1 MEFQSCELFQVEF
14 WLNGRRS
21 RRARGVLCGV
31 IAVECSNLFRSDLI
45 STMQTRGNISTEHI
59 HYNISR
65 PRYVKLCTIYL
76 WVCNNYRQYYIYIH
90 SYTWTIHI
98 CIYTVPVP
106 TDRFKKIA
114 MESRNDT
121 MCMYKYP
128 VKYLNWQRLYILS
141 FLFNPHDS
149 KDLKRFLTKTI
160 TDILFLVM
168 KI

>member
-1 MEFQSCELFQVEF
+1 M
-14 WLNGRRS
+14 
-21 RRARGVLCGV
+21 
-31 IAVECSNLFRSDLI
+31 
-45 STMQTRGNISTEHI
+45 
-59 HYNISR
+59 
-65 PRYVKLCTIYL
+65 
-76 WVCNNYRQYYIYIH
+76 NNTHMFID
-90 SYTWTIHI
+90 
-98 CIYTVPVP
+98 CPVP

-114 MESRNDT
+114 MESRKDT